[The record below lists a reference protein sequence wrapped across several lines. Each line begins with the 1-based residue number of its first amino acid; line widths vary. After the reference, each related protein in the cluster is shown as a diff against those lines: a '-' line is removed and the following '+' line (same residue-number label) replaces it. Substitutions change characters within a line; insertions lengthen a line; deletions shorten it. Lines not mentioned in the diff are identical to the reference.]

1 MAAGSLKTALLDPA
15 TWLQVSDHLDRL
27 LDLGSL
33 EREQLLDDLTAR
45 DPSIAGVLRKLLDA
59 PDDACGLLQSSR
71 LAAIELATRL
81 ARVAGTQTGGS
92 MFARLLRR

>member
-1 MAAGSLKTALLDPA
+1 MAILSLKTALLDPA

-27 LDLGSL
+27 LDLGPV
-33 EREQLLDDLTAR
+33 EREQLLDGLTAR

-71 LAAIELATRL
+71 LAAVDLATRP
-81 ARVAGTQTGGS
+81 